1 MEKRAQGGYPKFLD
15 TSREAHL
22 GLTSEGSLGEYSEG
36 NHWET
41 DSGKAKLSA
50 TSAQILMGYIPTCS
64 GTQAEIPA
72 SGSAYLQNKSG
83 GPIWPELR

>member
-1 MEKRAQGGYPKFLD
+1 MASLVEKRAQGGHPKFLN
-15 TSREAHL
+15 TFQEAH
-22 GLTSEGSLGEYSEG
+22 LGEYSEG

-41 DSGKAKLSA
+41 DSGKAELTA
-50 TSAQILMGYIPTCS
+50 TSAQILMDYIPTCS

-72 SGSAYLQNKSG
+72 SDSAHLQSKFG